1 MELIQLLNSYSF
13 FISNDLTEMVNFP
26 TRMPDCD
33 SCSPVLLD
41 LFISSDTIVF
51 ALQWLSSIGKFW
63 SCCCLRCHWLCSKLK
78 MGSPFSLHSLW
89 LFPCWLGQSSWSFE
103 RCSIEGYLL
112 SVFLLLLVN
121 FVSEFRLELKNI
133 SLI

>member
-13 FISNDLTEMVNFP
+13 FISNDLTQMVNFP

-89 LFPCWLGQSSWSFE
+89 LFSCWLGQSSWSFE

>member
-13 FISNDLTEMVNFP
+13 FISNDLTQMVNFP

-33 SCSPVLLD
+33 SCRPVLLD

-89 LFPCWLGQSSWSFE
+89 LFSCWLGQSSWSFE